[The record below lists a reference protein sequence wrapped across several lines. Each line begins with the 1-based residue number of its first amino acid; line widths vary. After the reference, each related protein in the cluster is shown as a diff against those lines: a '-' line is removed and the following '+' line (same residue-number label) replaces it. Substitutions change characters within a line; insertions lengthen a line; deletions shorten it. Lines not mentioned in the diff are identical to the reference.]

1 MMKKFL
7 PFVLLLSFFIL
18 LALTRPFSNSSNE
31 PLKTAENATE
41 KNPITKPSNINNEV
55 KQKSIATSTIAED
68 GFSKEHELEME
79 EAETDGPMEAI
90 EQDFNRTMNPTLGR
104 PTRENL
110 VGILQQMSANSV
122 LNSPGSST
130 TPWIERGPNNVGG
143 RTRAIMV
150 DPNDAT
156 KKTIW
161 SAGVDGGLW
170 KTTDITATSPNW
182 APINDTFANL
192 AITCMAYDSLNS
204 DTMYFGTGEGWYNS
218 DAVRGSGVWRTT
230 NGGTTWSQLGST
242 TGSSFNYINRIAVH
256 PTNHKVYIATK
267 NGIYISSNAGGTF
280 TNIGYTGKNVSDI
293 EIAYSG
299 RVHIGIGDYTITREY
314 HYTDN
319 DGTTWDP
326 TATNFN
332 TIVTGGRRVELA
344 IAPSN
349 NATLYALVGT
359 TGAIQGI
366 FKSTNSGITWAATA
380 ATAWFDQNC
389 ASSSS
394 DFTRTQSWYDLA
406 IAVNPTDE
414 NHVMIGG
421 VDILKTT
428 NGGTSWSQITSW
440 WGGCSR
446 QYVHADQHVIYY
458 EPGSSTVA
466 YFGNDGGI
474 WRTATA
480 TATTPTI
487 AAKGNN
493 YNVTQFY
500 SCAIHPT
507 SGSNIYLAG
516 AQDNGTQRFT
526 TAGMN
531 ATTDVTGGDG
541 ALCFIDQASPA
552 YQIASYVYNNFY
564 LSTNSGASFTG
575 TLINDNVTGRFI
587 NPAGYD
593 NNLHILYTARS
604 TSTIY
609 RVKTVTGTP
618 STATSVTIT
627 GMAAM
632 ASFFKV
638 SPYTTASSTVFIGN
652 EAGKVYKV
660 TNADNTPTITDISGT
675 SLPAGTISGI
685 DIGANENELAVT
697 FFNYGV
703 TSVWYTS
710 NGGTSWVSKEG
721 NLPDMP
727 VRWVLFNPN
736 NRDEVLLA
744 TELGVWA
751 TTNFS
756 ATTPSWITSN
766 AGLANVR
773 VDMLQYRSSDKMV
786 FAATHGRG
794 LYSNVGFSPAPI
806 PNFSAS
812 LLQPCINQTVT
823 LSDASA
829 LNPTSWSWSITPSS
843 YSFVGGTTANSQN
856 PLVQF
861 TAPGTSYSITLAATN
876 SFGSNNITKSN
887 YITTIPAITSN
898 TISGTQAVCLGIAPT
913 LFSGSQPAGGAS
925 AVNSGTK
932 VNEEFSGTLT
942 PSGWN
947 LVLNQNTLLI
957 ADTLNSYI
965 RGGTKGDIMANNFNV
980 SATSRAQMNT
990 KTFTAIV
997 SPEQLNFD
1005 VAHATYTGYSDS
1017 LIILTSSG
1025 ATFTRLAAW
1034 GSAQT
1039 VDTINGITTA
1049 AAQTS
1054 VFVPT
1059 ATQWCKKSVTLPA
1072 GTTQVRFEFYSG
1084 FGNELY
1090 IDRVLID
1097 SFALPITYQ
1106 WIKSTTSA
1114 TTGFSAAA
1122 GSSTSKDYSSAA
1134 LSNNTWFRRIVN
1146 SGSCT
1151 TDTSSAIA
1159 ITVNSLP
1166 TANITAGGATT
1177 FCQGGNVTLNANT
1190 GSGLNYQWRLN
1201 NANISGATA
1210 ASYVASA
1217 SGVYKVVVT
1226 NSNGCIDSSNTIT
1239 VVVNAL
1245 PSATITPASAITF
1258 CQGGSVVLNANTGG
1272 GLTYQWRK
1280 DGANIS
1286 GATSASYTAST
1297 SGAYKVI
1304 VTNANAC
1311 YDSSSVV
1318 NVVVNSLPSATAT
1331 AASATTF
1338 CQGGSVIINA
1348 NTGSGLTYQW
1358 RKDGANISGATA
1370 SSYTATSSGSYKV
1383 VVTNSSS
1390 CTDSSSAIS
1399 VTVNVLPSAT
1409 ITPASAITFCQGG
1422 SVVLNANTGGG
1433 LTYQWRKDGANISG
1447 ATSASYTASTSGA
1460 YKVIVTN
1467 ANACYDSSSVVN
1479 VVVNSL
1485 PSATATA
1492 ASATTFCQGGSVVI
1506 NANTGGGLTYQWRKN
1521 GANISA
1527 ANSPSY
1533 TATTSGSYKVV
1544 VTNSNSC
1551 SDSSSAIVVTVNTL
1565 PTATATAAST
1575 TTFCQGGSVVLNAN
1589 SGSGLTY
1596 QWRKDGVNISSAT
1609 NISFTANTSGNYK
1622 VIVSNSNGCIDSSNA
1637 ITVTANA
1644 LPTATIT
1651 PAGATTFCQGNSVL
1665 INANTGSGLNYQWRK
1680 DGTNISAAT
1689 SFNYSASAA
1698 GVYKVIITNSNGCID
1713 SSNAVTVIVNSL
1725 PSASITP
1732 GGATT
1737 FCQGGS
1743 VTLSANSG
1751 SGLNYQWRK
1760 DGIDI
1765 SGATG
1770 ISFNASVSGNY
1781 KVVVTN
1787 TNGCIDSS
1795 SALTV
1800 VVNAR
1805 LGATITANGS
1815 LSFCQGGSVML
1826 NANTGSGLSYQWK
1839 KNGLNISGASSASYA
1854 VNSAGN
1860 YTVVVNNASN
1870 CSDSSTA
1877 VTVVVNP
1884 LPNATITPTGDTI
1897 FCIGGSVILNANAGT
1912 NLSYQWKLNGNNIS
1926 GANAINYT
1934 ANSAGSYQVV
1944 VTNANACKDS
1954 SRVITVTVNPLPIAP
1969 IITLNGLKLTTTST
1983 GNYQWFRNDT
1993 AISGATINN
2002 YDITQKGTYK
2012 LRITDVNG
2020 CSAISNSIII
2030 SNVGIRSGSIDF
2042 PFSVYPN
2049 PADNI
2054 IIIEGISVDET
2065 EVSFMIINA
2074 LGEIVKVGNITKQK
2088 TEIEISDLAKGV
2100 YLVRIGDRIEKFV
2113 KE

>member
-7 PFVLLLSFFIL
+7 PVVLVLSLCIL
-18 LALTRPFSNSSNE
+18 WALIKPITNSSSSTS
-31 PLKTAENATE
+31 KTPEGASE
-41 KNPITKPSNINNEV
+41 KIAITKPSQASTELPHKELVSIETTEKNI
-55 KQKSIATSTIAED
+55 SYD
-68 GFSKEHELEME
+68 HESEME

-90 EQDFNRTMNPTLGR
+90 EQDFNRTMNPALGR

-110 VGILQQMSANSV
+110 VGIMQQMSTNSV

-130 TPWIERGPNNVGG
+130 TPWVERGPSNVGG

-182 APINDTFANL
+182 APVNDTFANL
-192 AITCMAYDSLNS
+192 AITCLAYDSLFS
-204 DTMYFGTGEGWYNS
+204 DTMYFGTGEGWYNA

-230 NGGTTWSQLGST
+230 NGGATWSQLGST

-267 NGIYISSNAGGTF
+267 NGIYISSNAGSTF

-293 EIAYSG
+293 EIAYNG
-299 RVHIGIGDYTITREY
+299 RVHIGIGDYFTTREY

-380 ATAWFDQNC
+380 AAAWFDQNC
-389 ASSSS
+389 ASSNS

-406 IAVNPTDE
+406 IAVNPGDE
-414 NHVMIGG
+414 NNVMIGG

-446 QYVHADQHVIYY
+446 QYVHADQHVICY

-487 AAKGNN
+487 AAKSNN

-526 TAGMN
+526 TSGMN

-552 YQIASYVYNNFY
+552 FQIASYVYNNFY

-627 GMAAM
+627 GMASM

-638 SPYTTASSTVFIGN
+638 SPYTTSSSTVFIGN

-675 SLPAGTISGI
+675 SLPAGTISCI

-697 FFNYGV
+697 LFNYGI

-710 NGGTSWVSKEG
+710 NGGTSWASKEG

-727 VRWVLFNPN
+727 IRWILFNPN
-736 NRDEVLLA
+736 NRSEVLVA

-751 TTNFS
+751 TTNFT
-756 ATTPSWITSN
+756 ATTPSWAASN
-766 AGLANVR
+766 IGMANVR

-806 PNFSAS
+806 PEFSAT
-812 LLQPCINQTVT
+812 LLTPCINQTVT
-823 LSDASA
+823 LSDAST

-856 PLVQF
+856 PQVQF
-861 TAPGTSYSITLAATN
+861 TAAGTSYSITLTATN
-876 SFGSNNITKSN
+876 SFGSNNTTKSN

-898 TISGTQAVCLGIAPT
+898 TISGTQTVCLGIAPT
-913 LFSGSQPAGGAS
+913 LFSGSQPAGGAP

-932 VNEEFSGTLT
+932 LNEEFSGTLT

-1025 ATFTRLAAW
+1025 ASFTRLAAW

-1049 AAQTS
+1049 AAQTT
-1054 VFVPT
+1054 VFIPT

-1090 IDRVLID
+1090 IDRVRVD
-1097 SFALPITYQ
+1097 SFALPISYQ

-1114 TTGFSAAA
+1114 ASGFSAAA

-1201 NANISGATA
+1201 NANISGAIA
-1210 ASYVASA
+1210 ASYVASG
-1217 SGVYKVVVT
+1217 SGAYKVVVT
-1226 NSNGCIDSSNTIT
+1226 NSNGCIDSSNTIN
-1239 VVVNAL
+1239 VVVNSL
-1245 PSATITPASAITF
+1245 PSATITPASATTF

-1280 DGANIS
+1280 NGTNIS
-1286 GATSASYTAST
+1286 GATSASYTANT

-1304 VTNANAC
+1304 VTN
-1311 YDSSSVV
+1311 
-1318 NVVVNSLPSATAT
+1318 T
-1331 AASATTF
+1331 
-1338 CQGGSVIINA
+1338 
-1348 NTGSGLTYQW
+1348 
-1358 RKDGANISGATA
+1358 
-1370 SSYTATSSGSYKV
+1370 
-1383 VVTNSSS
+1383 
-1390 CTDSSSAIS
+1390 
-1399 VTVNVLPSAT
+1399 
-1409 ITPASAITFCQGG
+1409 
-1422 SVVLNANTGGG
+1422 
-1433 LTYQWRKDGANISG
+1433 
-1447 ATSASYTASTSGA
+1447 
-1460 YKVIVTN
+1460 
-1467 ANACYDSSSVVN
+1467 NACYDSSSVVN

-1492 ASATTFCQGGSVVI
+1492 ASATTFCQGGSVVL
-1506 NANTGGGLTYQWRKN
+1506 NANTGSGFTYQWRKD
-1521 GANISA
+1521 GANISGA
-1527 ANSPSY
+1527 SASSY

-1544 VTNSNSC
+1544 VTNSSSC
-1551 SDSSSAIVVTVNTL
+1551 SDSSSAIAVTVNTL
-1565 PTATATAAST
+1565 PTATATAASA
-1575 TTFCQGGSVVLNAN
+1575 TTFCQGGNVVLNAN
-1589 SGSGLTY
+1589 SGSGLSY

-1609 NISFTANTSGNYK
+1609 SISYTANATGNYK
-1622 VIVSNSNGCIDSSNA
+1622 VIVSNTNGCIDSSA
-1637 ITVTANA
+1637 VITVTVNS
-1644 LPTATIT
+1644 LPTVLIT
-1651 PAGATTFCQGNSVL
+1651 PASATTFCQGNSVL

-1680 DGTNISAAT
+1680 DGTNISGAT
-1689 SFNYSASAA
+1689 SSSYTASVA
-1698 GVYKVIITNSNGCID
+1698 GVYKVVITNSNGCID

-1725 PSASITP
+1725 PGASITP

-1743 VTLSANSG
+1743 VTLTANSG
-1751 SGLNYQWRK
+1751 SGLSYQWRK

-1770 ISFNASVSGNY
+1770 VSFNASTSGNY

-1787 TNGCIDSS
+1787 ANGCSDSS
-1795 SALTV
+1795 SALAV
-1800 VVNAR
+1800 VVNTR
-1805 LGATITANGS
+1805 PGATITAGGS
-1815 LSFCQGGSVML
+1815 LTFCQGGSVTL

-1839 KNGLNISGASSASYA
+1839 KNGVNIGGANSASYVA
-1854 VNSAGN
+1854 NSAGN

-1870 CSDSSTA
+1870 CADSSNA
-1877 VTVVVNP
+1877 ITVVVNP
-1884 LPNATITPTGDTI
+1884 LPSATITPLGDTV
-1897 FCIGGSVILNANAGT
+1897 FCIGGSVILNANAGI

-1926 GANAINYT
+1926 GANAISFT
-1934 ANSAGSYQVV
+1934 ASGGGSYQVV
-1944 VTNANACKDS
+1944 VSNANACKDS
-1954 SRVITVTVNPLPIAP
+1954 SRTITVTVNPLPIAP
-1969 IITLNGLKLTTTST
+1969 IIALNGLELTTTST
-1983 GNYQWFRNDT
+1983 GNFQWFRNDT
-1993 AISGATINN
+1993 AISGATNNN
-2002 YDITQKGTYK
+2002 YDVTQKGTYK
-2012 LRITDVNG
+2012 LRITDANG
-2020 CSAISNSIII
+2020 CSAISNSITI
-2030 SNVGIRSGSIDF
+2030 SNVGIRSGIIDY
-2042 PFSVYPN
+2042 PFAVYPN

-2054 IIIEGISVDET
+2054 ITIEGISVDET

-2100 YLVRIGDRIEKFV
+2100 YLVRIGDRMEKFV

>member
-7 PFVLLLSFFIL
+7 PIVLVLSICIL
-18 LALTRPFSNSSNE
+18 WALVRPFTKSTSTA
-31 PLKTAENATE
+31 LKTPEIVTGTV
-41 KNPITKPSNINNEV
+41 TKPSKPV
-55 KQKSIATSTIAED
+55 KEASPKVLENTAASEKKHSY
-68 GFSKEHELEME
+68 EHELEME

-90 EQDFNRTMNPTLGR
+90 EQDFNRTMNPALGR

-110 VGILQQMSANSV
+110 AGILQQMSANSV

-130 TPWIERGPNNVGG
+130 TPWVERGPNNVGG

-192 AITCMAYDSLNS
+192 AITCLAYDSLNS

-230 NGGTTWSQLGST
+230 NGGATWSQLGST

-256 PTNHKVYIATK
+256 PTNHKVYLATK

-299 RVHIGIGDYTITREY
+299 RVHIGIGDYFTTREY

-319 DGTTWDP
+319 DGSTWDP
-326 TATNFN
+326 TTTNFN

-366 FKSTNSGITWAATA
+366 FKSTNSGITWAATGS
-380 ATAWFDQNC
+380 TAWFDQNC
-389 ASSSS
+389 SSSS
-394 DFTRTQSWYDLA
+394 ADFTRTQSWYDLA
-406 IAVNPTDE
+406 IAVNPGDE
-414 NHVMIGG
+414 NNVMIGG

-446 QYVHADQHVIYY
+446 QYVHADQHVICY

-474 WRTATA
+474 WRTSTA

-487 AAKGNN
+487 TGKNNN

-507 SGSNIYLAG
+507 SGSNIFLAG

-526 TAGMN
+526 TSGMN
-531 ATTDVTGGDG
+531 ATTDVSGGDG
-541 ALCFIDQASPA
+541 ALCFIDQVSPT

-564 LSTNSGASFTG
+564 RSSNSGASFTT
-575 TLINDNVTGRFI
+575 TLLSDGGTGRFI

-593 NNLHILYTARS
+593 DNKHILFTART

-609 RVKTVTGTP
+609 RVRNVTGTP
-618 STATSVTIT
+618 YTSPVVTIT
-627 GMAAM
+627 GMTSM

-638 SPYTTASSTVFIGN
+638 SPYTTSSTTLFIGN

-660 TNADNTPTITDISGT
+660 TNADTTPTVTDISGT
-675 SLPAGTISGI
+675 NLPAGTISCI

-697 FFNYGV
+697 LFNYGL

-710 NGGTSWVSKEG
+710 NGGTNWASKEG

-727 VRWVLFNPN
+727 IRWILFNPN
-736 NRDEVLLA
+736 NRSEVLVA

-751 TTNFS
+751 TTNFT
-756 ATTPSWITSN
+756 ATNPSWAASN
-766 AGLANVR
+766 IGMANVR

-823 LSDASA
+823 LSDAST

-843 YSFVGGTTANSQN
+843 YSFVAGTTANSQN
-856 PLVQF
+856 PQVQF

-898 TISGTQAVCLGIAPT
+898 TISGSQAVCLGIAPT
-913 LFSGSQPAGGAS
+913 LFSGSLPAGGAP

-932 VNEEFSGTLT
+932 LSEEFNGALT

-947 LVLNQNTLLI
+947 LVLNQNTLLK

-997 SPEQLNFD
+997 SPEQLSFD
-1005 VAHATYTGYSDS
+1005 VAHATYVGYSDS

-1025 ATFTRLAAW
+1025 ASFTRLAAW

-1039 VDTINGITTA
+1039 IDTINGITTA
-1049 AAQTS
+1049 TAQTS
-1054 VFVPT
+1054 VFIPT

-1090 IDRVLID
+1090 IDRVRID

-1106 WIKSTTSA
+1106 WIRSTTSA
-1114 TTGFSAAA
+1114 TAGFSAAA
-1122 GSSTSKDYSSAA
+1122 GSSTSKDYSSAT

-1201 NANISGATA
+1201 SADISGATA
-1210 ASYVASA
+1210 ASYAASA

-1239 VVVNAL
+1239 LVVNAL
-1245 PSATITPASAITF
+1245 PSATITPASATTF
-1258 CQGGSVVLNANTGG
+1258 CIGGSVVLNANTGG

-1280 DGANIS
+1280 DGTNIS
-1286 GATSASYTAST
+1286 GATSVSYTANT
-1297 SGAYKVI
+1297 SGTYKVI
-1304 VTNANAC
+1304 VTNSNAC

-1318 NVVVNSLPSATAT
+1318 NA
-1331 AASATTF
+1331 
-1338 CQGGSVIINA
+1338 
-1348 NTGSGLTYQW
+1348 
-1358 RKDGANISGATA
+1358 
-1370 SSYTATSSGSYKV
+1370 
-1383 VVTNSSS
+1383 
-1390 CTDSSSAIS
+1390 
-1399 VTVNVLPSAT
+1399 
-1409 ITPASAITFCQGG
+1409 
-1422 SVVLNANTGGG
+1422 
-1433 LTYQWRKDGANISG
+1433 
-1447 ATSASYTASTSGA
+1447 
-1460 YKVIVTN
+1460 
-1467 ANACYDSSSVVN
+1467 
-1479 VVVNSL
+1479 VVNSL

-1506 NANTGGGLTYQWRKN
+1506 NANTGSGLTYQWRKD

-1527 ANSPSY
+1527 ANSSSY

-1544 VTNSNSC
+1544 VTNSTAC
-1551 SDSSSAIVVTVNTL
+1551 SDSSSAVVVTVNSL
-1565 PTATATAAST
+1565 PTATATAASA

-1596 QWRKDGVNISSAT
+1596 QWRKDGVNISAAT
-1609 NISFTANTSGNYK
+1609 SISYTANGGGNYK
-1622 VIVSNSNGCIDSSNA
+1622 VIVSNTNGCIDSSNT
-1637 ITVTANA
+1637 ITVTVNP
-1644 LPTATIT
+1644 LPTAAIT
-1651 PAGATTFCQGNSVL
+1651 PSGATTFCQGNSVL
-1665 INANTGSGLNYQWRK
+1665 INANTGSGLSYQWRK
-1680 DGTNISAAT
+1680 DGNNIGGALSSSYIAST
-1689 SFNYSASAA
+1689 S

-1713 SSNAVTVIVNSL
+1713 SSNTVTVSVNSL
-1725 PSASITP
+1725 PSATITP

-1743 VTLSANSG
+1743 VTLAANSG

-1770 ISFNASVSGNY
+1770 ISFNASASGNY

-1787 TNGCIDSS
+1787 ANGCIDSS

-1800 VVNAR
+1800 VVNSR
-1805 LGATITANGS
+1805 PGATITASGS
-1815 LSFCQGGSVML
+1815 LSFCQGGSVTL

-1839 KNGLNISGASSASYA
+1839 QNGLNISGANSASYTA
-1854 VNSAGN
+1854 NSAGN
-1860 YTVVVNNASN
+1860 YTVVVNNITN
-1870 CSDSSTA
+1870 CTDSSSA

-1884 LPNATITPTGDTI
+1884 LPNATITPTGDTT
-1897 FCIGGSVILNANAGT
+1897 FCIGGNVILNANAGT
-1912 NLSYQWKLNGNNIS
+1912 NLNYQWKLNGNNIS
-1926 GANAINYT
+1926 NANTISYN

-1944 VTNANACKDS
+1944 VSNANSCKDS
-1954 SRVITVTVNPLPIAP
+1954 SRAITVTVKPLPISP
-1969 IITLNGLKLTTTST
+1969 IISLNVLKLTTTST

-1993 AISGATINN
+1993 AISGAINNN

-2012 LRITDVNG
+2012 LKITDVNG
-2020 CSAISNSIII
+2020 CSAISNTITI
-2030 SNVGIRSGSIDF
+2030 SNVGIRSGIIDY

-2049 PADNI
+2049 PSDNI
-2054 IIIEGISVDET
+2054 IVIEGISVDET

-2113 KE
+2113 RE